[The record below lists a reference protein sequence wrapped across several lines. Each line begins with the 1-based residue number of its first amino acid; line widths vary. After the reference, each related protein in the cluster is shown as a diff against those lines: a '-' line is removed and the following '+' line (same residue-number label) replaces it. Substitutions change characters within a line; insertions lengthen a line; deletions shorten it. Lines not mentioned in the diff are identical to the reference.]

1 MNTDNPMLSVV
12 IISHNQREVLRRC
25 IESVL
30 HQETTFPVQVIV
42 SDDRSADGTRE
53 MLLSEYKD
61 RVIPTFFD
69 SDKCNT
75 TFTLERASYNRLNGL
90 KYATGKYLVNIDGD
104 DFYTSTDLFQTMV
117 DTLEAHPECSMC
129 CQNYCVVE
137 SSDVNATHIPACK
150 SEILMREGIVPARD
164 FFSQVLYL
172 HASCFVARCGKV
184 YNEENLQGI
193 PYDDNNITARYIGD
207 GDIAVLNRCD
217 FVYVQYGQSTC
228 ATMSEDDKSIIF
240 LPELLLAKLA
250 PALAGVYMKRNLG
263 AYSYVSELIVKRKPI
278 SKEIQAFY
286 SRCDIFMLKNL
297 GNNLSFAKRL
307 RYRLILTW
315 TTLMFALHLHRP
327 FAYRVLYRLAV
338 GKIDPDVKF

>member
-61 RVIPTFFD
+61 RVISTFFD

-90 KYATGKYLVNIDGD
+90 KFATGKYLINIDGD

-129 CQNYCVVE
+129 CQNYCMVD
-137 SSDVNATHIPACK
+137 SSDVNAPHVPACK
-150 SEILMREGIVPARD
+150 SEILMREGIVPARL
-164 FFSQVLYL
+164 FFSQVQYL
-172 HASCFVARCGKV
+172 PASCFVARCGKV
-184 YNEENLQGI
+184 YDETNLQCI

-240 LPELLLAKLA
+240 LPELFMVRLA

-263 AYSYVSELIVKRKPI
+263 AYSFVSKKILHHDFFSE
-278 SKEIQAFY
+278 SIQSFF
-286 SRCDIFMLKNL
+286 SHCDIFILKNL
-297 GNNLSFAKRL
+297 GNNLNFAKRF
-307 RYRLILTW
+307 RYWLIHTW
-315 TTLMFALHLHRP
+315 TYLIFALHLHRP
-327 FAYRVLYRLAV
+327 FAYKVLYRLAV
-338 GKIDPDVKF
+338 GKITPDIKF